1 MPKHNP
7 NKLSLSWDKREKD
20 FMINFPRK
28 SDGWLAQGHLVGRVL
43 LFDYHG
49 ERPYNFTEFN
59 FIKELENRGYDPKTI
74 KFSIELKEENK
85 IH

>member
-1 MPKHNP
+1 MPKRNP
-7 NKLSLSWDKREKD
+7 NKLSLAYDKREKD
-20 FMINFPRK
+20 FVVHYPRK
-28 SDGWLAQGHLVGRVL
+28 VDGNLTLSQLVGRNL
-43 LFDYHG
+43 LFDCHG

-59 FIKELENRGYDPKTI
+59 FVKELEKRGYDPKTI